1 MRGRRCAKR
10 SRGEWLRRHPLVRRL
25 RVRPRQPDT
34 RAASG
39 PALGA
44 LRPLCEV
51 HRRDTQARTGAEAK
65 AERLLPRAAAERRE
79 ARRRAIP
86 PVISGDPE
94 IGRSAR
100 KVTGCGV
107 PHQRLSALCS
117 PLFFGGAETDKAR
130 PARQGKRAAER
141 WLSDNRIGNTRR
153 GRLTR
158 ANSHLAAAIGPAA
171 VAFIVDAFARV
182 LRRSRWTCRHGPFR
196 RHLNDCRRPERRGH
210 AARKRNC

>member
-10 SRGEWLRRHPLVRRL
+10 SRGGRSRPLVRRL
-25 RVRPRQPDT
+25 RVRPRQPGT

-86 PVISGDPE
+86 PVISGHPE
-94 IGRSAR
+94 IGLAAR
-100 KVTGCGV
+100 RVTGCGV

-117 PLFFGGAETDKAR
+117 PHFLGVETDKGYPPPSQRAGGALAKPASFRGAEPRAR
-130 PARQGKRAAER
+130 LRASATRYGEEPGTHNQGAKE
-141 WLSDNRIGNTRR
+141 
-153 GRLTR
+153 
-158 ANSHLAAAIGPAA
+158 
-171 VAFIVDAFARV
+171 
-182 LRRSRWTCRHGPFR
+182 
-196 RHLNDCRRPERRGH
+196 
-210 AARKRNC
+210 